1 MPLFLL
7 CFLSSFYHFLSFF
20 LFSVL
25 SFSIFFTTVFIV
37 GLSSLI
43 FHYLLPMGPSSL
55 PLRCLPY
62 MLPPPPPSSMA
73 TTPLYSGLIPWD
85 FCLLPLRFH
94 QLFLACC
101 GHPFRTAHPSIG
113 CSTTTTTRVNLIH
126 YLSSTTHSMTKSLFV
141 CSYYLPLPLGS
152 NG

>member
-62 MLPPPPPSSMA
+62 MLPPLPSSMA
-73 TTPLYSGLIPWD
+73 TTPLYSGLIPLD
-85 FCLLPLRFH
+85 FYLLPLRFH
-94 QLFLACC
+94 QLFLVCC

>member
-1 MPLFLL
+1 MFSLFFLPLSIFFPFL
-7 CFLSSFYHFLSFF
+7 CSFF
-20 LFSVL
+20 LNLFYYCFYCGSLFSH
-25 SFSIFFTTVFIV
+25 FS
-37 GLSSLI
+37 L
-43 FHYLLPMGPSSL
+43 PSSNGSFL
-55 PLRCLPY
+55 SPPLVPPLHAS
-62 MLPPPPPSSMA
+62 PPPPPSSMA

>member
-1 MPLFLL
+1 MKIKCICYQRQVWNLSWKKWTKKELELQLEQPCHRLLPSKLCILKNRPKWLLAITFGKPQRMGLLRGREKMVYWYMLLFLL

-62 MLPPPPPSSMA
+62 MLPPPPPFI
-73 TTPLYSGLIPWD
+73 YGY
-85 FCLLPLRFH
+85 
-94 QLFLACC
+94 
-101 GHPFRTAHPSIG
+101 HPS
-113 CSTTTTTRVNLIH
+113 L
-126 YLSSTTHSMTKSLFV
+126 
-141 CSYYLPLPLGS
+141 
-152 NG
+152 

>member
-20 LFSVL
+20 LFSAL

-62 MLPPPPPSSMA
+62 MLPPLPSSMA

-94 QLFLACC
+94 QLFWVCC